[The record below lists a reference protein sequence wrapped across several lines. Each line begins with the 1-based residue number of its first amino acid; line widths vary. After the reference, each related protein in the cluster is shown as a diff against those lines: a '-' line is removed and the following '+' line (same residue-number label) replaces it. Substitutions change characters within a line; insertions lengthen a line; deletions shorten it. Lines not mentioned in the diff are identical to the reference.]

1 MTASAS
7 WATTKAA
14 PRDGEVD
21 ATQVAMEVARDSLT
35 GQPRARSIRTQPK
48 SSYQEWQRDRPVEA
62 TTTYRQNRQGAKSG
76 QVLLHDKGTSLRR
89 PPIRPGGRPSPGPE
103 ARSPAP
109 ETPMAIETLPAT
121 PPARPAGASSAC
133 AVATAA
139 RASRSACRYVCPAC
153 FGPLEVALRLRRRRR
168 DAHPRGDRRPRARDL
183 ALRRAAPRRRAADAR
198 AAGRLDAAPRRPTA
212 SRPTLGLDRLWI
224 KDDTRNPSLSFKD
237 RAVAVAAARAVEFG
251 VEALAC
257 ASTGNLAG
265 ATAAAAA
272 ALGLPAYVFI
282 PADLEPAKVDH
293 ALAYG
298 ATVVPIEGTYDD
310 VNRLCLEVADETGW
324 GFVNINLR
332 PFYAEGSKT
341 LAYEIA
347 ESLGWRSPDVVVAPV
362 ASGAM
367 FTRVARGF
375 EELVELGLIERRPI
389 RFVGGQAA
397 GCAPVAT
404 AWAAGTDVIEPVR
417 EPDTIVRSLAIGN
430 PADGRYAVELVN
442 ETDGSIEAI
451 EDVVDRR
458 GHPRRRPARGDL
470 PGDGRRRDPG
480 RGRGRAASRRDP
492 ARRRGRRAADR
503 QRPQDA
509 RTPGRSGIGDG
520 GRAGPVS
527 PAWRRSSGRACRP
540 SSAGWKAATREHGPD
555 PADPA
560 DRDRRREAGRGRRR
574 RPSARS

>member
-1 MTASAS
+1 
-7 WATTKAA
+7 
-14 PRDGEVD
+14 
-21 ATQVAMEVARDSLT
+21 
-35 GQPRARSIRTQPK
+35 
-48 SSYQEWQRDRPVEA
+48 
-62 TTTYRQNRQGAKSG
+62 
-76 QVLLHDKGTSLRR
+76 
-89 PPIRPGGRPSPGPE
+89 
-103 ARSPAP
+103 
-109 ETPMAIETLPAT
+109 MAIETLPTPAT
-121 PPARPAGASSAC
+121 HGERIVGM
-133 AVATAA
+133 
-139 RASRSACRYVCPAC
+139 RCRNCGRTEPVGLSYVCAAC
-153 FGPLEVALRLRRRRR
+153 FGPLEVAYDYDVARRTLTREAIAGRAPGIWR
-168 DAHPRGDRRPRARDL
+168 YVELLPVETPPTRGL
-183 ALRRAAPRRRAADAR
+183 AVGSTPLIAAD
-198 AAGRLDAAPRRPTA
+198 RLAPV
-212 SRPTLGLDRLWI
+212 LGLDQLWI

-237 RAVAVAAARAVEFG
+237 RAVAVAAARAVDFG

-347 ESLGWRSPDVVVAPV
+347 ESLGWRSPDVVVGPV

-404 AWAAGTDVIEPVR
+404 AWAAGTDVIEPIR
-417 EPDTIVRSLAIGN
+417 DPDTIVRSLAIGN
-430 PADGRYAVELVN
+430 PADGRYVVELAN
-442 ETDGSIEAI
+442 ASAGSIEAI
-451 EDVVDRR
+451 EDVVTAEAIRDV
-458 GHPRRRPARGDL
+458 ARLEGIYPETAGGVTL
-470 PGDGRRRDPG
+470 
-480 RGRGRAASRRDP
+480 AAAAA
-492 ARRRGRRAADR
+492 ARRRGVIRAGDEVVALLTGNGLKT
-503 QRPQDA
+503 PDA
-509 RTPGRSGIGDG
+509 RSLGLGDG
-520 GRAGPVS
+520 VARPGQPGLA
-527 PAWRRSSGRACRP
+527 PAIRP
-540 SSAGWKAATREHGPD
+540 SLSAFERWLGG
-555 PADPA
+555 
-560 DRDRRREAGRGRRR
+560 EA
-574 RPSARS
+574 